1 MKVLIIEDEELA
13 AGRLKK
19 LLLAVDP
26 DIEIEGPIDTVK
38 NAVAH
43 LQKQS
48 DYDIVFLD
56 IQLADGKSFSIF
68 EKIEVR
74 NPIIFTTAYDEYAVK
89 AFELNSVDYLLK
101 PVNAQKLGSAMEK
114 FRRMKDYFAT
124 EGSGGY
130 LSELVQSL
138 KLQSGKQYQSRFL
151 VNKADSL
158 IPIMVEDIAYFYAED
173 KVVFLTRNDG
183 SKSIISHT
191 LDDIEQRVDPGK
203 FFRVNRQYLVSVGAI
218 RKVHLY
224 FNYKLKLDLHPG
236 TEEDVIVS
244 KLRTAEFKQWMNG

>member
-19 LLLAVDP
+19 LLLAEDKT
-26 DIEIEGPIDTVK
+26 IEIEGPIDTVK
-38 NAVAH
+38 NAIEH
-43 LQKQS
+43 LQKRS
-48 DYDIVFLD
+48 DYDIIFLD
-56 IQLADGKSFSIF
+56 IQLADGRSFSIF
-68 EKIEVR
+68 ESIQVS
-74 NPIIFTTAYDEYAVK
+74 NPIIFTTAFDEYAVK
-89 AFELNSVDYLLK
+89 AFELNSIDYLLK
-101 PVNAQKLGSAMEK
+101 PINAMKLHAALDK
-114 FRRMKDYFAT
+114 FSKMKDYFAS

-138 KLQSGKQYQSRFL
+138 KKQTGKQYQSRFL

-158 IPIMVEDIAYFYAED
+158 IPIMLEEIAYFFAED
-173 KVVFLTRNDG
+173 KVVFLIRNDG
-183 SKSIISHT
+183 TRTIINHT

-203 FFRVNRQYLVSVGAI
+203 FFRVNRQYLVSVGSI

-224 FNYKLKLDLHPG
+224 FNYKLKLDLQPS